1 MESRYRIL
9 VAEDESIIAMDLKNC
24 LTRMG
29 YDVTSVVNNALE
41 AIQKTEEEKPDI
53 ILMDILLAGLLDG
66 IEAAKIIS
74 YKHNVPIIYLS
85 ALNDEQTINR
95 ANINPYCMFIRKPY
109 REYDLKNAIEIMLTR
124 SLELNRNMPPS
135 TWG

>member
-1 MESRYRIL
+1 
-9 VAEDESIIAMDLKNC
+9 
-24 LTRMG
+24 
-29 YDVTSVVNNALE
+29 LE

-74 YKHNVPIIYLS
+74 YKHDVPIIYLS

-95 ANINPYCMFIRKPY
+95 AKINPNCIFIRKPY
-109 REYDLKNAIEIMLTR
+109 SEFDLKNAIEMMLTR
-124 SLELNRNMPPS
+124 SVEVNRKMPPWN
-135 TWG
+135 WG